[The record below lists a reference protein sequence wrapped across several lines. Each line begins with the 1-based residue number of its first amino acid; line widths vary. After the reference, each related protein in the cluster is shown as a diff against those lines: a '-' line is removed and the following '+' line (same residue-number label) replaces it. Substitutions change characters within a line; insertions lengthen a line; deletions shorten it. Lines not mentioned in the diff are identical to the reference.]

1 MTLPKAP
8 EGLPEGIYFDL
19 SNDDYHNDP
28 ALSHSGMTKVLISWP
43 DYWTHSCH
51 NPDRKKY
58 EPTDAMK
65 FGDRSGMYLLEK
77 DKFYEKYATY
87 KRNAGNSQGIYLS
100 SVEYDKIRTSIDCI
114 REVPIA
120 NEYFSNGYP
129 EVSIFFMD
137 KATGVML
144 RVKID
149 YLRTFG
155 AIDFKRIKAVDP
167 WEIGNA
173 VTNQGLDIQNHLYLE
188 GIKDARLMLQR
199 KKPPVFGNVDPEWL
213 AAFAKDE
220 DLLFRFVFQRSTPPY
235 IWKIKEL
242 EREVLNDG
250 AKATR
255 KAIELYMD
263 GARRFGFE
271 RPVCGTGDVETI
283 SQYHVRR
290 RSYD

>member
-1 MTLPKAP
+1 MDHQQPI
-8 EGLPEGIYFDL
+8 GLPEGIYFNL

-43 DYWTHSCH
+43 DYWAHSCH
-51 NPDRKKY
+51 NPDRRKY

-65 FGDRSGMYLLEK
+65 FGDRSGMYLLEN
-77 DKFYEKYATY
+77 DKFHEKYITY
-87 KRNAGNSQGIYLS
+87 NSSNPNKKGIYLS
-100 SVEYDKIRTSIDCI
+100 TVEYDKIKSSIDCI

-129 EVSIFFMD
+129 EVSIFYRD
-137 KATGVML
+137 AVTGVML

-155 AIDFKRIKAVDP
+155 AIDFKRIKGVDP

-173 VTNQGLDIQNHLYLE
+173 VTNQGLDIQNFLYLDA
-188 GIKDARLMLQR
+188 IQSARLMLKK
-199 KKPPVFGNVDPEWL
+199 KKPPVFGTVDPEWL

-235 IWKIKEL
+235 IWKIKVLEL
-242 EREVLNDG
+242 EVVNDG

-255 KAIELYMD
+255 KAIEIYNA
-263 GARRFGFE
+263 GIKTYGIA